1 MKKKP
6 IITGMLIVLLLTSA
20 ACERVKAMDTSY
32 EIQTV
37 GTPDR
42 NEAGEIIGD
51 CHYQKLVF
59 TNTNKNL
66 SKINAYIEQACNTFF
81 ANGSGKDYQDYLA
94 EVPAERLGELVDY
107 PYKSTEDIENVFL
120 TDSYVSIQMKS
131 FWYCGGVANTNY
143 SGASYDLKTGE
154 PFKISD
160 LLSGSEEDILS
171 TVKSVY
177 WSALV
182 DHYTYAGMFDSARD
196 ALEKKTLSD
205 YHFFVGEAGEI
216 FSIADTYE
224 FAPGAAGPYVFGSG
238 LMVGDTCDGNS

>member
-1 MKKKP
+1 M
-6 IITGMLIVLLLTSA
+6 
-20 ACERVKAMDTSY
+20 
-32 EIQTV
+32 
-37 GTPDR
+37 
-42 NEAGEIIGD
+42 
-51 CHYQKLVF
+51 
-59 TNTNKNL
+59 
-66 SKINAYIEQACNTFF
+66 
-81 ANGSGKDYQDYLA
+81 A

-216 FSIADTYE
+216 FFIADTYE